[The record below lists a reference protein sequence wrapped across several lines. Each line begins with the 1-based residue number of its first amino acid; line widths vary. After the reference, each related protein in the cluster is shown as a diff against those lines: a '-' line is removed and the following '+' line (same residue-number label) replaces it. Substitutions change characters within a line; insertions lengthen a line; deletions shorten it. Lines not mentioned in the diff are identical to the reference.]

1 MAQTASH
8 AAEHDRYE
16 VHEVLGGEPALDLGL
31 RFETDDFGNAVEFA
45 FDYLERRDPGRQ
57 GVVSAI
63 EIVRVSGAVRETAWT
78 YSHAQARSMARDLV
92 GVWGFHPGSGWSS
105 PYRTPPRPVPARNY

>member
-8 AAEHDRYE
+8 AAAHVRYE
-16 VHEVLGGEPALDLGL
+16 VHEVLGGEPPLDLGL
-31 RFETDDFGNAVEFA
+31 RFDTVDFGAAVDFA
-45 FDYLERRDPGRQ
+45 FEYLERRDPGRQ
-57 GVVSAI
+57 GVVSAL
-63 EIVRVSGAVRETAWT
+63 EIVRVTGSQRETVWT
-78 YSHAQARSMARDLV
+78 YSHAQSRSIARDLV

>member
-8 AAEHDRYE
+8 AAAHERYE
-16 VHEVLGGEPALDLGL
+16 VHEVLGGEPGLDLGL
-31 RFETDDFGNAVEFA
+31 RFDTADFSSAVDFA
-45 FDYLERRDPGRQ
+45 FDYLERRDPGRE
-57 GVVSAI
+57 GVVSAL
-63 EIVRVSGAVRETAWT
+63 EIVRVTEAQRETVWT
-78 YSHAQARSMARDLV
+78 YSHAQSRSIARDLV